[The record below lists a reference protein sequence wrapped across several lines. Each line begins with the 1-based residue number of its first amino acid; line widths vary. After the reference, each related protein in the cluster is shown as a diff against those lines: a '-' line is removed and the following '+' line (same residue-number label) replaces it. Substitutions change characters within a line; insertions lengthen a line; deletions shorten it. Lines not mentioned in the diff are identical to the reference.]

1 MNKTPRITN
10 DDQNKTTPFLFRVKD
25 TWMTTKGAGG
35 YMEGSSLPGH
45 PAGYPPQPLD
55 TPHQVTDNKSF
66 LFFFVC

>member
-1 MNKTPRITN
+1 
-10 DDQNKTTPFLFRVKD
+10 
-25 TWMTTKGAGG
+25 MTTKGAGG

-66 LFFFVC
+66 LFFCMLNVFKIFYYRKKTH